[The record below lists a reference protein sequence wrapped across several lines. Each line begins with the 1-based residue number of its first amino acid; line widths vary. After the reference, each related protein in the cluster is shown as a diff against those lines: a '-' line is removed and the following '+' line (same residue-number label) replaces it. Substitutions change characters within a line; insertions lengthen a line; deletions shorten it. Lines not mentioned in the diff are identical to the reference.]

1 MVLLRSLLQGCL
13 VQGRPVQGCL
23 ILPCTC
29 KGPDDD
35 DLAGSQ
41 VHVYGL
47 IPHEEDWSAMRLL
60 GSAAS
65 KIAWP
70 GCMHQHSQQQ

>member
-1 MVLLRSLLQGCL
+1 MMMILL
-13 VQGRPVQGCL
+13 
-23 ILPCTC
+23 
-29 KGPDDD
+29 
-35 DLAGSQ
+35 A